1 MFIAPISLWLLC
13 LTLYMGTYL
22 KKRQAIQTK
31 QTLEKVIFFQVRAKQ
46 KADIDK
52 KTKNTPLT
60 QLCLLST
67 NIVSQY
73 LCNTT

>member
-1 MFIAPISLWLLC
+1 MFIASISLWLLC
-13 LTLYMGTYL
+13 CNAVHGNWS

-31 QTLEKVIFFQVRAKQ
+31 QTLEKVIFFQGRAKQ

-60 QLCLLST
+60 QLCLLSA